1 MKKLLFFLTFLT
13 AFVSFG
19 QQRSCHT
26 MDNHER
32 LLMEDPHLFE
42 RMEKIEQFTNF
53 LLVAVAKQLTIYWP
67 IFCD

>member
-1 MKKLLFFLTFLT
+1 MNKLLFSMMLMTSFL
-13 AFVSFG
+13 SFG

-42 RMEKIEQFTNF
+42 RMEKIQYSIPLNIIVSHAWETHSTKS
-53 LLVAVAKQLTIYWP
+53 L
-67 IFCD
+67 